1 MLLLSKLA
9 ALGIVIWFYT
19 TAEKNGQ
26 PAVKWAAIGLIG
38 YLLGWFILDV
48 IVDKTFATALSR
60 RGGGAFVLGQIP
72 TLSGL
77 IMAFFVRK
85 KLLSNSKTGG

>member
-9 ALGIVIWFYT
+9 ALGIIIWFYM

-26 PAVKWAAIGLIG
+26 PTTKWVAIGLIG
-38 YLLGWFILDV
+38 YLLGWFILDL
-48 IVDKTFATALSR
+48 IIDKTFAAALTR
-60 RGGGAFVLGQIP
+60 RSGGAFVLGQIP

-77 IMAFFVRK
+77 LMAFFVRK
-85 KLLSNSKTGG
+85 KLLNNIKTGS